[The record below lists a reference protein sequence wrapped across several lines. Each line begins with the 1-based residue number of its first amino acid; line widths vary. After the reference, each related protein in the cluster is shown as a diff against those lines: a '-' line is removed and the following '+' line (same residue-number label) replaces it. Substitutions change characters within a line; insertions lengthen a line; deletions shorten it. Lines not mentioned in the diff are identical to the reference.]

1 MGILYNEDKIV
12 FEAVIYEDEVISLRE
27 KLTGLSPEKVIFD
40 LTNCNDIHLSVIQ
53 QMLAYKKLY
62 ECDFEFANSKKTFQ
76 MVIEGFDSGDCIV

>member
-27 KLTGLSPEKVIFD
+27 KLTELSPEKVIFD

-62 ECDFEFANSKKTFQ
+62 ECDFEFPNSKKTFQ
-76 MVIEGFDSGDCIV
+76 MVIEGFDSGDCSV